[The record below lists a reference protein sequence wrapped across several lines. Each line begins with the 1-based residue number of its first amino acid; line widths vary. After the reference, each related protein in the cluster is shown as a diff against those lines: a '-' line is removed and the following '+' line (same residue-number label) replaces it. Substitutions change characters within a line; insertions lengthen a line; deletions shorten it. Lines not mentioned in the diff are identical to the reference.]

1 MTPTGV
7 LGGPLFRLPW
17 GFHFRACFVALSGC
31 FLNCMRV
38 TNPFQFSW
46 PHLCLNGFLTRLL
59 PKIFIRYSVCPRY
72 LQDSSQ
78 TFVDKCL
85 QLVVRCFV
93 FLPVSEP
100 YNRTLFTL
108 PLKILSFVLREITR
122 EFHTFFSKL
131 KTTRALLILT
141 LMSLSVPPFTLTV
154 LPRYANDEIFFR
166 FLSLILIGLLD
177 VQLIFMI
184 LVLST
189 LGFSP
194 SVAEFFIIVVVLSC
208 ICWLLLERTAMS
220 SAKSRFSNCFCRFHW
235 MPICCLIVSPSVFN
249 QAALFY
255 ACLYPKTV

>member
-46 PHLCLNGFLTRLL
+46 PHLCLNGFLTCLL

-122 EFHTFFSKL
+122 EFLQQAKNHSCFVDSDFDVFVSSSIHT
-131 KTTRALLILT
+131 
-141 LMSLSVPPFTLTV
+141 
-154 LPRYANDEIFFR
+154 
-166 FLSLILIGLLD
+166 
-177 VQLIFMI
+177 
-184 LVLST
+184 
-189 LGFSP
+189 
-194 SVAEFFIIVVVLSC
+194 
-208 ICWLLLERTAMS
+208 
-220 SAKSRFSNCFCRFHW
+220 NCASQVCE
-235 MPICCLIVSPSVFN
+235 
-249 QAALFY
+249 
-255 ACLYPKTV
+255 